1 MQVSPVKFLIPH
13 SHSLLKGLI
22 ILQSDGYVLI
32 LFTILFVA
40 YFLEVCSRKLGNY
53 MLLRF
58 IRFWPINYIDSFSW
72 HHF

>member
-40 YFLEVCSRKLGNY
+40 YFFRSMFTKTRQLYVAKIY
-53 MLLRF
+53 
-58 IRFWPINYIDSFSW
+58 
-72 HHF
+72 